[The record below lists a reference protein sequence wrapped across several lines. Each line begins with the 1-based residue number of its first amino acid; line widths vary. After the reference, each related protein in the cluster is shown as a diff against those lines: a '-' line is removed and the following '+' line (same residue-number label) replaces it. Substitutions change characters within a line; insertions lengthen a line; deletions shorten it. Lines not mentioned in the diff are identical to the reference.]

1 MPFEQHEEK
10 QYSKDQDTIFRA
22 ALASVEELKGGLVST
37 SPEKGRLEAK
47 FPKKLLGKTLG
58 ERTHLTAEVRTQGD
72 GSLVVVDAYPLD
84 AIEQKLM
91 FGARKG
97 VTRTVVT
104 WFIEHLD
111 QQLV

>member
-1 MPFEQHEEK
+1 MPYEQHQEK
-10 QYSKDQDTIFRA
+10 QYANDQETIFRA
-22 ALASVEELKGGLVST
+22 ALASVESLNGGLVS
-37 SPEKGRLEAK
+37 SSAEKGRLEVK

-58 ERTHLTAEVRTQGD
+58 ERTHLTAEVRTQGE

-97 VTRTVVT
+97 VTQTVVKL
-104 WFIEHLD
+104 FIEHLD
-111 QQLV
+111 EQLG